1 MQSLRL
7 VRGMQRNRLFAMRP
21 RATLSEVRIRLAAV
35 IGLVSLGLCATGSA
49 QTRDAQSAL
58 AEAQRLEGAGN
69 PAAALESYRWALDAS
84 RPESPE
90 RATALLGMAAVET
103 GQGKYAD
110 ARRHAADAS
119 RRFDRLGDPVH
130 ASLSL
135 NRQGRAAV
143 NAGDYDEAGELF
155 AAALER
161 STKAGY
167 LEGRTEQLG
176 NLANVQFYLGRYADA
191 GRLNVEAI
199 ALTSSASSSEPW
211 VARRRWVL
219 LANQA
224 TLFQRLGRDQEA
236 LATYRELGTS
246 SELRPR
252 ERAQMLV
259 NLGVLYRHLGDP
271 VKALSTYDEAG
282 KLFARDQDV
291 DGELNTVKNRGIVLA
306 LDLGRLDEAE
316 RSFTSALETATRLG
330 NRREL
335 LHDQLYRGETLL
347 RSGNHERARDDF
359 AAALILARELRTP
372 EEEWKALYGLG
383 RVAADHA
390 GAIAYFEEAVATIET
405 VREAIRVP
413 SLRAE
418 FLNDKREV
426 YDALIAATLPAT
438 SPDTLFALLERSH
451 SRVWRERLQLDKPI
465 ALAQVQRSLPDDTL
479 LLDYWNS
486 PRGSAV
492 IAVSRQRAAVFPI
505 GVDEAQIR
513 TFIQTLAAGRSATW
527 RAQSAAVGTRLLPPD
542 DWLAGISRIVVVPDG
557 VIALVPVEVVT
568 QGNQLIVERAAVT
581 YSPTAATLLRSAAPP
596 RWLPPWRLQIRAFAD
611 PVTGSNDLDG
621 SAVGRLPASAEEARV
636 VASELGG
643 RALLHLG
650 QDNRKAY
657 LSSPAERAPLLH
669 LATHAVADTTAMER
683 SHILFSPSDR
693 SGSNPDYLFLKEVY
707 ALNLKGVELAV
718 LSACDTESGR
728 LVRGEGVESFSR
740 AFLAAGAQSTVTTM
754 WRVADEPT
762 ADFMEVFYHFLGR
775 GEPRDQALR
784 HAKLRFLE
792 NKSDLSDPHYW
803 AAFLLTGDG
812 FEPVPRAVTWQMV
825 AGALVVISIA
835 GVFAVRMYRRT
846 KSVPA

>member
-7 VRGMQRNRLFAMRP
+7 VCGLQRNRHFAMRP
-21 RATLSEVRIRLAAV
+21 RGTLGEVRTRLAAL
-35 IGLVSLGLCATGSA
+35 IGLVSLGLCAHASA
-49 QTRDAQSAL
+49 QTRDAQSAV
-58 AEAQRLEGAGN
+58 AEAQRLEAAGN

-90 RATALLGMAAVET
+90 RATALLGMASLET

-119 RRFDRLGDPVH
+119 RLFDRLGDPVR
-130 ASLSL
+130 ASVAL
-135 NRQGRAAV
+135 NTQGRAAV
-143 NAGDYDEAGELF
+143 NAGDYDEAGRMF

-167 LEGRTEQLG
+167 LEGQTEQLG

-191 GRLNVEAI
+191 GRLYQQAI
-199 ALTSSASSSEPW
+199 ALTSSARSSEPW
-211 VARRRWVL
+211 VTRRRWVL

-236 LATYRELGTS
+236 LTVYQELGTS

-271 VKALSTYDEAG
+271 VKALNTYDEAG
-282 KLFARDQDV
+282 RLFARDRDV
-291 DGELNTVKNRGIVLA
+291 DGELNTVKNRGIVMA

-316 RSFTSALETATRLG
+316 RSFTSALETAARLG

-335 LHDQLYRGETLL
+335 LHDRLYRGETLL
-347 RSGNHERARDDF
+347 RSGDQERAHEDF
-359 AAALILARELRTP
+359 AAALTLARELHTP

-383 RVAADHA
+383 RVAVDHA
-390 GAIAYFEEAVATIET
+390 RAIAYFEEAIATIEK
-405 VREAIRVP
+405 VRESIRVP
-413 SLRAE
+413 SLRTE

-426 YDALIAATLPAT
+426 YDALIAATLPSAT
-438 SPDTLFALLERSH
+438 PDALFALLERSH

-465 ALAQVQRSLPDDTL
+465 ALAEVQRSLVDDTL

-486 PRGSAV
+486 SRGSAV
-492 IAVSRQRAAVFPI
+492 IAVSHRRAAVFPI
-505 GVDEAQIR
+505 VVDEAQIR
-513 TFIQTLAAGRSATW
+513 AFVQGMAAGRSAGW
-527 RAQSAAVGTRLLPPD
+527 RSQSAMIGTRLLPPE
-542 DWLAGISRIVVVPDG
+542 DWLTGVTRIVVVPDG
-557 VIALVPVEVVT
+557 VIAQVPIDVLGR
-568 QGNQLIVERAAVT
+568 GNQLMVERAAVT
-581 YSPTAATLLRSAAPP
+581 FSPTAATLLRSAPAP

-611 PVTGSNDLDG
+611 PVTGSNDFDG
-621 SAVGRLPASAEEARV
+621 SAGVRLPASAQEARV
-636 VASELGG
+636 VAGELGG
-643 RALLHLG
+643 RAVLHLG
-650 QDNRKAY
+650 ADNRKAY
-657 LSSPAERAPLLH
+657 LSSPVEWAPLLH
-669 LATHAVADTTAMER
+669 LATHAVADTTTMER
-683 SHILFSPSDR
+683 SHILFSPSDG
-693 SGSNPDYLFLKEVY
+693 SGSNADYLFLKEVY

-792 NKSDLSDPHYW
+792 NRSDLSDPHYW
-803 AAFLLTGDG
+803 AAFLLTGNG
-812 FEPVPRAVTWQMV
+812 FDPVPRAITWRMV
-825 AGALVVISIA
+825 AGVLVVISIA
-835 GVFAVRMYRRT
+835 GVFAVRMYRRK